1 MIWALAKDGKPSPHL
16 RRVADL
22 PYASE
27 MKDTRPRVPFFL
39 LFLLKAFDAD
49 LKINSLIDRSFITT
63 NLCNF
68 LLTSRSS
75 YIGNNTWMGNDGR
88 DNDAKKAYEGV
99 LNIEQKFG
107 TEMRTGDKVTA
118 FVNRVKRRLK
128 DDPFN
133 VEIPENGT
141 VRYTVILED
150 YLKVILSKWKEL

>member
-1 MIWALAKDGKPSPHL
+1 M
-16 RRVADL
+16 
-22 PYASE
+22 
-27 MKDTRPRVPFFL
+27 
-39 LFLLKAFDAD
+39 
-49 LKINSLIDRSFITT
+49 SFW
-63 NLCNF
+63 
-68 LLTSRSS
+68 LTYFSS

-107 TEMRTGDKVTA
+107 TEKRTGDKVTA

-141 VRYTVILED
+141 VRIDFFKDRLDE
-150 YLKVILSKWKEL
+150 